1 MSNYKNLCSQDA
13 KPAMNN
19 STKTRTLDLP
29 TCSRLENNNA
39 STSFGYPWKL
49 TITGLSTVN
58 RLSNASWSN
67 ACGWIP
73 PLPRMRRS
81 VTLTTRTLTP
91 WFRRIAAAAR
101 TSKVTSTP
109 QPTRTTS
116 GSTPLLEENF
126 SQTEAPAMQ
135 CFSAYGVSAVKTR
148 AMRKFTSSIVKK
160 PFVGF
165 FDPITRLISNMLV
178 CLKDIELTILWP
190 KAMINR
196 GNARVCIGR

>member
-1 MSNYKNLCSQDA
+1 MSNYKNLYSQDA

-49 TITGLSTVN
+49 TITGLSAVN

-135 CFSAYGVSAVKTR
+135 CFSAYGVSAVK
-148 AMRKFTSSIVKK
+148 
-160 PFVGF
+160 
-165 FDPITRLISNMLV
+165 N
-178 CLKDIELTILWP
+178 
-190 KAMINR
+190 
-196 GNARVCIGR
+196 